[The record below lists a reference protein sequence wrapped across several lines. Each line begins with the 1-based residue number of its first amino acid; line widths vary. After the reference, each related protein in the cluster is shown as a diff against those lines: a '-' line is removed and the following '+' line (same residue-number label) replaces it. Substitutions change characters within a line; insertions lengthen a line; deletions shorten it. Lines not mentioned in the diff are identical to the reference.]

1 MISSTRWQVIQWRM
15 KTTSILSATDP
26 LEKLIEWLLP
36 ASLGLRMHQLIA
48 TSDELRLIMASSR
61 SEACC
66 PLCKQ
71 QTERMHSR
79 YTRTLQDLPWGTL
92 RVQVQVQVHRF
103 FCQNPTCPRKIFTEP
118 IPDSARRSDRRTNRL
133 REALLANGWPLGGQ
147 ARARQCLV
155 PAMPLAG

>member
-1 MISSTRWQVIQWRM
+1 MYELL
-15 KTTSILSATDP
+15 TSWLFQPFDDKLNKMASDTMEDENIVDFVCNRP

-36 ASLGLRMHQLIA
+36 PSLGLRVHQLMV
-48 TSDELRLIMASSR
+48 TSDDLMLIMASSR

-71 QTERMHSR
+71 KTQRMHSR

-103 FCQNPTCPRKIFTEP
+103 FCQNPTCPRKIT
-118 IPDSARRSDRRTNRL
+118 T
-133 REALLANGWPLGGQ
+133 
-147 ARARQCLV
+147 RA
-155 PAMPLAG
+155 AS